1 MILPMTKTSFVISR
15 SSSLPGVVV
24 GVEGYDLGG
33 TILGHGNSGAALGQ
47 VELTLA
53 PSL

>member
-1 MILPMTKTSFVISR
+1 MVLPMTKTSFVISR

-33 TILGHGNSGAALGQ
+33 TVLGHGDPGAALGR
-47 VELTLA
+47 VKLTFA
-53 PSL
+53 PGL